1 LQNFCRRHFARPSGV
16 LHVSGKVRAQEVAMT
31 PQERK
36 LLDELFDR
44 LASLENAPR
53 DPDAVA
59 AINDGLDRA
68 PNALYPLVQSVLVQ
82 DEALKRADA
91 RIREL
96 EDELGITPE
105 QPEQRGSFLD
115 SMRDNMSE
123 RRGASGS
130 VPSVSGRS
138 PWNKGPVLPPDSPWN
153 KGPIETGRASWNT
166 AQPSDAPW
174 QAGGPGPQRAAP
186 WNAAP
191 GQQPGGPGGSFLGT
205 AAAAAAG
212 AIGGS
217 LLTNGIRGLF
227 GGQQGKAQA
236 ALDPS
241 AGAAAPG
248 SSGSLGGG
256 NLAREAGLNDIG
268 GSNRLA
274 AHDNSSSSQR
284 AGLFDDAAQGGVED
298 GQDIDD
304 GTFGDDFAGDFG
316 SDFGGGDDT
325 A

>member
-1 LQNFCRRHFARPSGV
+1 
-16 LHVSGKVRAQEVAMT
+16 MT

-53 DPDAVA
+53 DPDAVT

-68 PNALYPLVQSVLVQ
+68 PNALYPLVQSGLVQ

-96 EDELGITPE
+96 EDELGITSE
-105 QPEQRGSFLD
+105 QQEQSSSFLD

-123 RRGASGS
+123 RRTAPGS
-130 VPSVSGRS
+130 VPSVSGNS
-138 PWNKGPVLPPDSPWN
+138 PWKKGPVLPSDSPWN
-153 KGPIETGRASWNT
+153 KGPIETGRATWNAGP
-166 AQPSDAPW
+166 AQSSGAPW
-174 QAGGPGPQRAAP
+174 QSGGPGQQPAAP

-191 GQQPGGPGGSFLGT
+191 GQPPGGPGGSFLGT

-241 AGAAAPG
+241 AGAATPG
-248 SSGSLGGG
+248 SPGPSDGSL
-256 NLAREAGLNDIG
+256 ARDAGLSDIG

-274 AHDNSSSSQR
+274 SYDNSSAPQR
-284 AGLFDDAAQGGVED
+284 AELFDTTQYSVEGD
-298 GQDIDD
+298 EGMMD
-304 GTFGDDFAGDFG
+304 GDDFLN
-316 SDFGGGDDT
+316 DFGGGDDT

>member
-1 LQNFCRRHFARPSGV
+1 LFSCIRDLQNFRRRRFARAGGV
-16 LHVSGKVRAQEVAMT
+16 LHVSSKVRGQEIAMT

-96 EDELGITPE
+96 EDELGITPD
-105 QPEQRGSFLD
+105 QPEQAGSFLD
-115 SMRDNMSE
+115 SMRDNMNE
-123 RRGASGS
+123 RRTAPGS

-138 PWNKGPVLPPDSPWN
+138 PWTKGPVLPSDSPWN
-153 KGPIETGRASWNT
+153 KGPIETGRAAWNAGP
-166 AQPSDAPW
+166 AQPSGAPW
-174 QAGGPGPQRAAP
+174 HGGGSGQQPAAP

-227 GGQQGKAQA
+227 GAEQGKAQA
-236 ALDPS
+236 ALDPA
-241 AGAAAPG
+241 AGAATPG
-248 SSGSLGGG
+248 SVNPSGGG
-256 NLAREAGLNDIG
+256 NLAREAGLDDIG

-274 AHDNSSSSQR
+274 SYDNSSEPQR
-284 AGLFDDAAQGGVED
+284 AALFDTSQYSVEGD
-298 GQDIDD
+298 EGMD
-304 GTFGDDFAGDFG
+304 GDDFD

>member
-1 LQNFCRRHFARPSGV
+1 
-16 LHVSGKVRAQEVAMT
+16 MT

-105 QPEQRGSFLD
+105 QQEQPGSFLD
-115 SMRDNMSE
+115 SMRDTMSE

-130 VPSVSGRS
+130 VPSVSGNS
-138 PWNKGPVLPPDSPWN
+138 PWNKGPVLPADSPWN
-153 KGPIETGRASWNT
+153 KGPIETGRAAWNDAP
-166 AQPSDAPW
+166 AQPSGAPW
-174 QAGGPGPQRAAP
+174 QNAG
-186 WNAAP
+186 P
-191 GQQPGGPGGSFLGT
+191 GQQPGAPWNAGPGQRPGGPGGFLGT

-236 ALDPS
+236 AIDPS
-241 AGAAAPG
+241 AGAASPGG
-248 SSGSLGGG
+248 SSPLGGG
-256 NLAREAGLNDIG
+256 NLSRDAGLNDIG

-274 AHDNSSSSQR
+274 SYDNSSAQP
-284 AGLFDDAAQGGVED
+284 AGLFDTTQGGVED
-298 GQDIDD
+298 GDMMD
-304 GTFGDDFAGDFG
+304 GDDFANDFG
-316 SDFGGGDDT
+316 GDFGGGDDT

>member
-1 LQNFCRRHFARPSGV
+1 
-16 LHVSGKVRAQEVAMT
+16 MT

-105 QPEQRGSFLD
+105 RPEQTGSFLD
-115 SMRDNMSE
+115 SMRDTMSG
-123 RRGASGS
+123 RRGAPGS
-130 VPSVSGRS
+130 VPSVSGNS

-153 KGPIETGRASWNT
+153 KGPIETGRA
-166 AQPSDAPW
+166 
-174 QAGGPGPQRAAP
+174 P

-191 GQQPGGPGGSFLGT
+191 AQPSGVPWQAAGPGRQFDAPGSPAGPGQHPGAPGGSFLGT

-212 AIGGS
+212 AVGGS
-217 LLTNGIRGLF
+217 LLMNSIRGLF
-227 GGQQGKAQA
+227 GGQQGQA
-236 ALDPS
+236 HAAFDPS
-241 AGAAAPG
+241 AGAATPGG
-248 SSGSLGGG
+248 SSPLGGG
-256 NLAREAGLNDIG
+256 NLSRDAGLNDVG

-274 AHDNSSSSQR
+274 AYDNSNTPQP
-284 AGLFDDAAQGGVED
+284 AGLFDTTQGGVEGGGD
-298 GQDIDD
+298 MMD
-304 GTFGDDFAGDFG
+304 GDDFANDFG
-316 SDFGGGDDT
+316 GDFGGGDDT